1 MVAVKERLQQC
12 IDTLEEIK
20 KSGYWPFV
28 SPAPC
33 STECRI
39 KDGINDALNGLY
51 RAKANHELMFDRTGR
66 DPMKCVSFKIVER
79 GNIREN

>member
-1 MVAVKERLQQC
+1 MATVTQKLQQC

-20 KSGYWPFV
+20 KSGYTPFA

-33 STECRI
+33 STERRI
-39 KDGINDALNGLY
+39 QAGINDALNGLY

-66 DPMKCVSFKIVER
+66 NPMECVSSKIVEA
-79 GNIREN
+79 

>member
-1 MVAVKERLQQC
+1 MNVTEKLQQC

-20 KSGYWPFV
+20 KSGYWPFA

-51 RAKANHELMFDRTGR
+51 RAKANHELMFDKVGR
-66 DPMKCVSFKIVER
+66 NPMECARSTIMEVKL
-79 GNIREN
+79 

>member
-1 MVAVKERLQQC
+1 MVTVKERLQLC
-12 IDTLEEIK
+12 IDTLEGIK
-20 KSGYWPFV
+20 TSGYWPFA

-66 DPMKCVSFKIVER
+66 DPMECVSTKIVEK
-79 GNIREN
+79 